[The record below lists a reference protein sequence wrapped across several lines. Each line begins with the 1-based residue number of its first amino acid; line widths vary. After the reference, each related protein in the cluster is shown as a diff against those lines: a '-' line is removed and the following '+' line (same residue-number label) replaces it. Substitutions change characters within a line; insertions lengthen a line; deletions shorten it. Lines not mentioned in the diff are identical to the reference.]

1 MTELRFLLKSIHHAP
16 RRVVDGSAR
25 EDVSSSRQSSGA
37 AVFTSEG
44 DLADLPHFA
53 RVAVN
58 RFSKNPRCTSAR
70 TCVVERKGMPLG
82 ALPLPLGPP

>member
-1 MTELRFLLKSIHHAP
+1 MSAP
-16 RRVVDGSAR
+16 GFVLETVRRVGPCAVNVSAP

-58 RFSKNPRCTSAR
+58 RFNKSPRCTSAR
-70 TCVVERKGMPLG
+70 TCVAEREGMPLG